1 MLDDLLQYAVPI
13 LCAVLAGGLIGLERE
28 WKGQAAGFRTHILV
42 CLASALLVRAGVSM
56 ADWSF
61 ELPAAADMLTDPSR
75 MAHGI
80 LTGIGLLCAG
90 AIFREGFSVHG
101 LTTAASLWITS
112 ALGILFGAGLY
123 TLGVAGAAVTVVIL
137 IVLRLVDDALPPRST
152 MDVSVD
158 WRRDGRSPEAEVEA
172 ALETSRGRIAHTGYG
187 PLEGGAVIRR
197 AFRLKMTGEHRLRDL
212 AQSLA
217 AIPEVIGFRLDP
229 RDD

>member
-1 MLDDLLQYAVPI
+1 MSDDLMQYAGPI
-13 LCAVLAGGLIGLERE
+13 LCALLAGGLIGLERE
-28 WKGQAAGFRTHILV
+28 WRGQAAGFRTHILV

-56 ADWSF
+56 GDWSF

-75 MAHGI
+75 MAQGV

-90 AIFREGFSVHG
+90 AIFREGFSIHG

-123 TLGVAGAAVTVVIL
+123 TLGGAGAAVTVVIL
-137 IVLRLVDDALPPRST
+137 IVLRLVDQALPPRST
-152 MDVSVD
+152 IDVSVD

-172 ALETSRGRIAHTGYG
+172 ALEAARGRIAHTGYDL
-187 PLEGGAVIRR
+187 LEGGAVIRR
-197 AFRLKMTGEHRLRDL
+197 AFKLSVMGEHRLRDL
-212 AQSLA
+212 AQSLS

-229 RDD
+229 RED